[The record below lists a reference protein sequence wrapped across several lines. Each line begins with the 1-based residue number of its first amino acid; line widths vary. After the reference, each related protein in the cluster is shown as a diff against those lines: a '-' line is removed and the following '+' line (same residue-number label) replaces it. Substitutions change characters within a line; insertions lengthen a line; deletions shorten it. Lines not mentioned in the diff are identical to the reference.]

1 MFRAHETVPPREV
14 KSKIIMKRGMME
26 IVVGIAPEPSE
37 PFAALGGMSK
47 QLDAGMA
54 KTVSNDHESYGD
66 A

>member
-1 MFRAHETVPPREV
+1 
-14 KSKIIMKRGMME
+14 MKRGMME